1 VAVDEK
7 KIKLAKE
14 VPDPPQLTSAVLQE
28 IADEA
33 REWHDAFTRQTVPM
47 EKITADDLKVRA
59 R

>member
-1 VAVDEK
+1 MAVEET
-7 KIKLAKE
+7 KIKLATE
-14 VPDPPQLTSAVLQE
+14 VPDPPQLTPAVMRE

-33 REWHDAFTRQTVPM
+33 REWHTAFTEQTVPM